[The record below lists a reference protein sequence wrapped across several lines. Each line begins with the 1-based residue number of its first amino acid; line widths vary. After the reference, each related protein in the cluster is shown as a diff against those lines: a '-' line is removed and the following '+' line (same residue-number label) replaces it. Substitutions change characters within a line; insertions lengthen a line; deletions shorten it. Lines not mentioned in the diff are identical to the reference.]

1 MEPIERHIPIDPRS
15 TVRGPVS
22 PRHHP
27 SNRPAHNDSRPVPY
41 DTGKVKIGCMYQPKQ
56 VWEPSKDME
65 RLQTALLYP
74 KGPSYLEQCR
84 ERFLNLLKGLG
95 A

>member
-1 MEPIERHIPIDPRS
+1 MAHTERKIPIDPRS

-22 PRHHP
+22 PRHH
-27 SNRPAHNDSRPVPY
+27 NDTRPVPY

-56 VWEPSKDME
+56 TWEPSKDME

-74 KGPSYLEQCR
+74 KGPSYLDQCR

>member
-1 MEPIERHIPIDPRS
+1 METTERKIDIDPRS

-22 PRHHP
+22 PRQ
-27 SNRPAHNDSRPVPY
+27 SNRPIPY

-56 VWEPSKDME
+56 VWVPSADME
-65 RLQTALLYP
+65 RLQTALLNP
-74 KGPSYLEQCR
+74 KRPSYLDECK

-95 A
+95 V

>member
-1 MEPIERHIPIDPRS
+1 METTERKIDIDPRS
-15 TVRGPVS
+15 TVRGPS
-22 PRHHP
+22 RP
-27 SNRPAHNDSRPVPY
+27 SNRPIPY

-56 VWEPSKDME
+56 VWVPSADME
-65 RLQTALLYP
+65 RLQTALLRKP
-74 KGPSYLEQCR
+74 RPSYLDECK

>member
-1 MEPIERHIPIDPRS
+1 METTERKIDIDPRS

-22 PRHHP
+22 PRHQP
-27 SNRPAHNDSRPVPY
+27 SNRPVPY

-56 VWEPSKDME
+56 VWVPSADME
-65 RLQTALLYP
+65 RLQTALLNP
-74 KGPSYLEQCR
+74 KRPSYLDECK

-95 A
+95 V

>member
-1 MEPIERHIPIDPRS
+1 MATIERKIDIDPRS
-15 TVRGPVS
+15 TVRGPS
-22 PRHHP
+22 RP
-27 SNRPAHNDSRPVPY
+27 SNRPVPY

-56 VWEPSKDME
+56 VWTPSGDMY

-74 KGPSYLEQCR
+74 KGLSYLDQCR